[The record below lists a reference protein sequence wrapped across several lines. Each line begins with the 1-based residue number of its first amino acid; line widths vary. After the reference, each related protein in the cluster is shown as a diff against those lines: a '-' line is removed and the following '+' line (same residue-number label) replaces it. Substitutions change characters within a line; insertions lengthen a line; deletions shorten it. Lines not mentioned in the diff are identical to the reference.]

1 MTIYVYHEYNDS
13 QAYGTQEIKV
23 FANPEM
29 GRQHLKNRVENH
41 YHECWDE
48 IEKTIEYG
56 DTFTPDY
63 VSIDTG
69 NGCEFF
75 ILEKHDIIS

>member
-1 MTIYVYHEYNDS
+1 MPVYVYHEYNDS

-23 FANPEM
+23 FADPEM

-41 YHECWDE
+41 YNKGWNE
-48 IEKTIEYG
+48 IERDLYPE